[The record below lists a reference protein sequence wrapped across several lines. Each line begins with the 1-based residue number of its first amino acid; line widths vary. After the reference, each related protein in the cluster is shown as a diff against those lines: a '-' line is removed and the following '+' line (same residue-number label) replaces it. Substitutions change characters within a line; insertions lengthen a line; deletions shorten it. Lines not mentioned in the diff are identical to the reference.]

1 MLAITTLTSTDI
13 PTDQQPDGPAN
24 ECPKRDLDRA
34 LSRPESCL
42 STRKNVAQNPGR
54 FRLSSPGAAL
64 LAIAGGVAT
73 AAGVGAIVTLGSGTG
88 RLLTGYNDYLRDCT

>member
-24 ECPKRDLDRA
+24 ECPKLDLDRA

-42 STRKNVAQNPGR
+42 FTRKNAVQNPGQ
-54 FRLSSPGAAL
+54 FRSGL
-64 LAIAGGVAT
+64 LIGL
-73 AAGVGAIVTLGSGTG
+73 LGSLYAFAFPLVTG
-88 RLLTGYNDYLRDCT
+88 ST